1 MAKSLATHNCNQF
14 VGVPCENI
22 GTVSSVVVSFIT
34 YNIPIFIYRA
44 TTPRIS
50 FQIFI
55 NYILSFVHLS
65 ISISLL
71 DKVTKFYSYDLENV
85 FFHFMVNRR
94 KKCDLQSFAAFI
106 ACPRR

>member
-34 YNIPIFIYRA
+34 YRA
-44 TTPRIS
+44 TTPRIY
-50 FQIFI
+50 FPIFI

-71 DKVTKFYSYDLENV
+71 DKGHKI
-85 FFHFMVNRR
+85 
-94 KKCDLQSFAAFI
+94 LQI
-106 ACPRR
+106 